1 MNIINNIA
9 VSVCISTYNHEEFI
23 EEALNSVLEQ
33 VCNFEY
39 EIILSNDQS
48 TDNTHNVI
56 TRFIE
61 NHPEGSRIRYFN
73 QPKNLGINNN
83 LIFTLEHARGKYISL
98 LEGDDYWVDSGK
110 LQKQF
115 DFMEDNKDFSI
126 CTGALKSFI
135 PGKGLVLRK
144 YEGNVEGVTYAFNNI
159 SIVRPNYLNMF
170 FRKDIIDINMLKTF
184 KYSGDNVIFIMCL
197 AKGKGYFINQI
208 FGYRRTH
215 VNGLWS
221 SKSEV
226 ERIKMGTEQYIGLYR
241 FPDFRNV
248 VRPFLFNSYIDLM
261 VLEKTNENISQAFKL
276 IRTPK
281 EFLYFMKVIFSNFVK
296 LKV

>member
-33 VCNFEY
+33 ECNFEY

>member
-1 MNIINNIA
+1 MNLSKID

-33 VCNFEY
+33 ECNFEY

-61 NHPEGSRIRYFN
+61 NHPEGSRIHYFN

-115 DFMEDNKDFSI
+115 DFLENNKDFSI

-144 YEGNVEGVTYAFNNI
+144 YEGNVEGVTYEVNNI

-226 ERIKMGTEQYIGLYR
+226 ERIKMGSEQYIGLYR

-261 VLEKTNENISQAFKL
+261 VLQKTNENISQAFKL

-281 EFLYFMKVIFSNFVK
+281 EFLYFIKVIFSKFFK

>member
-144 YEGNVEGVTYAFNNI
+144 YEGNVEGVTYEFNNI

-226 ERIKMGTEQYIGLYR
+226 ERIKMGSEQYIGLYR